1 METKTC
7 IHAAGGNLTSR
18 LALCLPKGSF
28 SVKEVEGKA
37 ALEVELVSLEYQV
50 LVPAESDGY
59 PVTVRL
65 VGKAEAHKKSDF
77 ICVDKS

>member
-7 IHAAGGNLTSR
+7 IHAASGKLSSR
-18 LALCLPKGSF
+18 LALCLPTGSF
-28 SVKEVEGKA
+28 CVKETEGKHT
-37 ALEVELVSLEYQV
+37 LEVELSSLEYQV
-50 LVPAESDGY
+50 LVPTEVEGY